1 MECIGTGAVFFI
13 CIVEG
18 VDTRGGV
25 IVVVPSVGVAGILEK
40 NLVCTMIDSKV

>member
-25 IVVVPSVGVAGILEK
+25 IVVVPNVGVAGILEEA
-40 NLVCTMIDSKV
+40 LVCAVVDSQI